1 MGGPSQQQGGR
12 EESPN
17 SGGFVDAVRELS
29 RFTTNTPKDASV
41 RELLDELEQE
51 YLGKTNGDLALFD
64 RYDQLQRS
72 LGVGTPSS
80 AFRPATNSPVRE
92 NIHLEHAPTPQVSPT
107 RLEVGRQPFPSRE
120 ELARGDSRTVMIDQ
134 IQDLSQRFDE
144 LSNLVFKL
152 HSEAGGDLSR
162 PNNTS
167 VSSATRSTGQDRYS
181 SFDVKEGP
189 GTRLIEDEKLR
200 ALLLDVK
207 KLKERNAELVQ
218 MLKEYR
224 QGEEKYKEEINYLQ
238 KTLKKE
244 RDEHQKLERSHE
256 KLVEKATQIHDYYTQ
271 LAKDFKKLDDKLK
284 TTLAEKAELLK
295 IAAAYQRNGASRY
308 APPQATQPNVGQ
320 MMAGVDK
327 EELTRSATAL
337 ASIYVGHQVA
347 DHFLP
352 NNGPY
357 EPVGA
362 GLVLAACVYWI
373 LGRKKQR

>member
-29 RFTTNTPKDASV
+29 RFTTNASRDASV
-41 RELLDELEQE
+41 RELLEELEKE
-51 YLGKTNGDLALFD
+51 YLGQTNTDMALFD

-92 NIHLEHAPTPQVSPT
+92 NVHQEHAPTPQVSPT
-107 RLEVGRQPFPSRE
+107 RLEAPSRPFPSRE
-120 ELARGDSRTVMIDQ
+120 ELTNADSRSVMIEQ
-134 IQDLSQRFDE
+134 IQELSQRFDD

-152 HSEAGGDLSR
+152 HSDAGGDLSR
-162 PNNTS
+162 PS
-167 VSSATRSTGQDRYS
+167 SSATAPTRVGQERSSG
-181 SFDVKEGP
+181 FDSREGA

-224 QGEEKYKEEINYLQ
+224 LGEEKYKEEITHLQ
-238 KTLKKE
+238 QALKKE
-244 RDEHQKLERSHE
+244 REDHLKLQRSHE
-256 KLVEKATQIHDYYTQ
+256 KLVEKATQIHDYYTE
-271 LAKDFKKLDDKLK
+271 LSSAFKKLDEKLK
-284 TTLAEKAELLK
+284 VTLAEKAELLK

-308 APPQATQPNVGQ
+308 APQATQPGPGK
-320 MMAGVDK
+320 MLAGIDS
-327 EELTRSATAL
+327 EELTRSGTAI
-337 ASIYVGHQVA
+337 ASVYVGHQVV
-347 DHFLP
+347 DHLLP
-352 NNGPY
+352 NNNVY

-362 GLVLAACVYWI
+362 GFALAICVYWL